1 MAELS
6 LFECSKASL
15 QKVPVVEGQL
25 VVCTDTG
32 NFYRDTNNSR
42 IELGTSVTTV
52 SALPL
57 SPIENKLYL
66 MNGTQL
72 YLQNGTD
79 WLWVNH
85 VPQVVIT
92 ANSISEFPKVGNSLC
107 IYLDKSSNSSYRQD
121 DTDVKYYCIGNDYR
135 NITIICGGGSL
146 TAN

>member
-72 YLQNGTD
+72 YL
-79 WLWVNH
+79 
-85 VPQVVIT
+85 
-92 ANSISEFPKVGNSLC
+92 
-107 IYLDKSSNSSYRQD
+107 
-121 DTDVKYYCIGNDYR
+121 
-135 NITIICGGGSL
+135 
-146 TAN
+146 